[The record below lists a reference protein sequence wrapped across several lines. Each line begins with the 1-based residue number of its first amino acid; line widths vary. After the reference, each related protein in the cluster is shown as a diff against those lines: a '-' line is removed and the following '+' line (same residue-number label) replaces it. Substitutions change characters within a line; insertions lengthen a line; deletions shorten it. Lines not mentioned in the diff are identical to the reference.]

1 MMQLVSILKVFA
13 RTIHEQHTH
22 THTHFYTFNP
32 EITDHCGLG
41 W

>member
-13 RTIHEQHTH
+13 RTIQEQHTH
-22 THTHFYTFNP
+22 TQFSTFSP
-32 EITDHCGLG
+32 EITDHGGLG